1 MAIKLASISV
11 AMAFA
16 IVYFILN
23 QQEITAAGARMGA
36 RFWPSAAPT
45 LQATSPVEEQVP
57 VRYRHPMN
65 PTIFSPVPAKDNMGM
80 DYIPVYEDDDPDEST
95 VVRIAPA
102 VVNNLGVRTEQVT
115 RGELSRRID
124 TVGYI
129 GYDERKISHVH
140 VRTAGWVENL
150 RAQATGDRVRKGAL
164 LFEFYSPDLVNA
176 QREYLQASRL
186 DQPQVLPASKER
198 LLALGIP
205 SVHIKRLDDSRSARQ
220 RVPVYAPQDGIVA
233 RLDIR
238 EGMYIK
244 PESELLTLA
253 NPASVWVLVDVFERQ
268 ADWVAVG
275 QKAQVR
281 LPYLPGEI
289 WAGEVEYIYPDLD
302 PKTRTLKVRLRF
314 DNPGERLKI
323 NMYANVTIHSSPR
336 ENALSVPTDALIRS
350 GDTQRVIVAK
360 GDGRFEPVE
369 VQSGIESGD
378 RIEILA
384 GLENGDTVVV
394 SGQFL
399 IDSEANLRA
408 GLRRLTEPSASE
420 VWGEGVVG
428 EVNANERTA
437 KLSHGPIAALGWPAM
452 TMDFRLAESIDADLL
467 RPGAKVRFALEQSPA
482 GYVIVSVKPA
492 GDGAGSLR

>member
-1 MAIKLASISV
+1 
-11 AMAFA
+11 
-16 IVYFILN
+16 
-23 QQEITAAGARMGA
+23 
-36 RFWPSAAPT
+36 
-45 LQATSPVEEQVP
+45 
-57 VRYRHPMN
+57 
-65 PTIFSPVPAKDNMGM
+65 
-80 DYIPVYEDDDPDEST
+80 
-95 VVRIAPA
+95 
-102 VVNNLGVRTEQVT
+102 
-115 RGELSRRID
+115 
-124 TVGYI
+124 
-129 GYDERKISHVH
+129 
-140 VRTAGWVENL
+140 
-150 RAQATGDRVRKGAL
+150 
-164 LFEFYSPDLVNA
+164 
-176 QREYLQASRL
+176 
-186 DQPQVLPASKER
+186 
-198 LLALGIP
+198 
-205 SVHIKRLDDSRSARQ
+205 
-220 RVPVYAPQDGIVA
+220 
-233 RLDIR
+233 
-238 EGMYIK
+238 
-244 PESELLTLA
+244 
-253 NPASVWVLVDVFERQ
+253 
-268 ADWVAVG
+268 
-275 QKAQVR
+275 
-281 LPYLPGEI
+281 
-289 WAGEVEYIYPDLD
+289 
-302 PKTRTLKVRLRF
+302 
-314 DNPGERLKI
+314 
-323 NMYANVTIHSSPR
+323 MYANVTIHSSPR

-452 TMDFRLAESIDADLL
+452 TMDFPLAESIDAGLL

>member
-1 MAIKLASISV
+1 MAIKVVLISIAAALAVVFLI
-11 AMAFA
+11 A
-16 IVYFILN
+16 N
-23 QQEITAAGARMGA
+23 QQEITAAGTQIGA
-36 RFWPSAAPT
+36 RLWQSAAPT
-45 LQATSPVEEQVP
+45 VQATSTVAERKPVK
-57 VRYRHPMN
+57 YRHPMN

-80 DYIPVYEDDDPDEST
+80 DYIPVYEDSDTDESAM
-95 VVRIAPA
+95 VRIAPA
-102 VVNNLGVRTEQVT
+102 VVNNLGVRTEKVM

-129 GYDERKISHVH
+129 GYDERVISHVH
-140 VRTAGWVENL
+140 VRTVGWVENL
-150 RAQATGDRVRKGAL
+150 RAQATGDRVRKGEL
-164 LFEFYSPDLVNA
+164 LFELYSPELVNA
-176 QREYLQASRL
+176 QREYLQALRL
-186 DQPQVLPASKER
+186 DQPNILPASKER

-205 SVHIKRLDDSRSARQ
+205 PVHIKKLDADRRARQ
-220 RVPVYAPQDGIVA
+220 LVPVYAPQDGIVA

-268 ADWVAVG
+268 ASWVAVG
-275 QKAQVR
+275 QKAQVH

-289 WAGEVEYIYPDLD
+289 WTGDVEYIYPDLD

-336 ENALSVPTDALIRS
+336 DNALSIPTDALIRS
-350 GDTQRVIVAK
+350 GDTQHVIVAI
-360 GDGRFEPVE
+360 GDGRFQPVE
-369 VQSGIESGD
+369 VQPGIESGD

-408 GLRRLTEPSASE
+408 GLRRLTEPTASE

-437 KLSHGPIAALGWPAM
+437 RLSHGPIAALGWPDM
-452 TMDFRLAESIDADLL
+452 TMDFPLAESIDTGLL
-467 RPGAKVRFALEQSPA
+467 RTGAKVRFALEQSPA

-492 GDGAGSLR
+492 GDEAGSLR